1 MMKLRKRRCG
11 LARGAGEKRT
21 IYERGQGQVDGESTR
36 TIFFWG
42 GESLDQ
48 NDIE

>member
-36 TIFFWG
+36 RLENKSRTG
-42 GESLDQ
+42 AYTR
-48 NDIE
+48 